1 MVKKLLCLLAACLLL
16 MPCAALAEGRVFD
29 DANLFTAS
37 EIQELE
43 AYADQLWTDYG
54 MDVLVLTSEAAPLN
68 DSLDFADLF
77 YEDHA
82 ASEDGLVFFIDMKNR
97 VPTISTS
104 GLMIDYITD
113 ARLNVLLDTGYDD
126 LALGRYGSAAMK
138 VLKKLDVYLERGRVE
153 GSYRYDPETGEK
165 LSKPYDPNDV
175 PRNELTSYEIAVAL
189 VVGAAVAMIIIAS
202 VTSSYNLKGGTYRY
216 DLNEN
221 AARVLT
227 RDEEHFVT
235 QRVTRRRNDPPPSSG
250 GSHSS
255 HSSGRGSSVHHSS
268 SGHSHGG
275 GSGRKF

>member
-113 ARLNVLLDTGYDD
+113 RRLNTLLDAGYND
-126 LALGRYGSAAMK
+126 LARGSYGRAAMT
-138 VLKKLDVYLERGRVE
+138 VLRQLNTYLRQGREE
-153 GSYRYDPETGEK
+153 GSYRYDAETG
-165 LSKPYDPNDV
+165 V
-175 PRNELTSYEIAVAL
+175 RLTAAYNRLTEYEIAVAL